1 MNLCIFKITLN
12 LEIHTPNTQIHDR
25 SLSWLGT
32 GNLIKS
38 DGVKTSFMGPNLEMK
53 NLEIC
58 IIIIVSNNYMIR
70 VISLYTS
77 EQCIVDI

>member
-1 MNLCIFKITLN
+1 
-12 LEIHTPNTQIHDR
+12 
-25 SLSWLGT
+25 
-32 GNLIKS
+32 
-38 DGVKTSFMGPNLEMK
+38 MGPNLEMK

-77 EQCIVDI
+77 EQCIVDIWNYSLLMTMFTKIQYVKSILMQLILKDTDYSY